1 MNDSR
6 SCEFMPLDVMHM
18 QGLWMIWIILRH
30 EHKDVDDMNDFGL
43 WAQGSKYIEQ
53 LRVVVDMSDSCK
65 WT

>member
-1 MNDSR
+1 
-6 SCEFMPLDVMHM
+6 MHM